1 MESNAKMKKVLIL
14 TTSTGQGHNQAAN
27 SLKHTFAKNG
37 YEVIIYDF
45 LDKNSKFLTKCIVG
59 GYELLVSKTPK
70 VYGGIYKITNFSN
83 INSSLKLAF
92 LRTVNKVNNY
102 IYQCK
107 PDIIIGTHP
116 LSVNV
121 IASLKKQKIID
132 VPFIS
137 IVTDFKAHYAY
148 ISPYVDAYIT
158 ASEYTKEKMSEGI
171 IPKDK
176 IYPYGIPIKEEFFSK
191 EDAFLR
197 NERDD
202 YFNILL
208 MGGSMGLNNI
218 YYVLEELMKN
228 TNKLRITVVCGNNT
242 QLKEK
247 LEEYYKNIPDY
258 KKIHILGFTKAV
270 ASLMELSDVIISKPG
285 GLTSSESLVKNLP
298 MIIPFAIPG
307 QETENA
313 EFLASLGCA
322 IYEPDLSKLNN
333 VLNNL
338 IDNPQKLEDMKNN
351 IKNVVKYYSLEE
363 IVTLSN
369 KLINEYKK

>member
-14 TTSTGQGHNQAAN
+14 TTSTGQGHNQAAD
-27 SLKHTFAKNG
+27 SLKHTFTKNDF
-37 YEVIIYDF
+37 EVIIYDF

-121 IASLKKQKIID
+121 IASLKKQNMID
-132 VPFIS
+132 IPFIS

-197 NERDD
+197 MERDD

-247 LEEYYKNIPDY
+247 LEEYYRAIPDY

-322 IYEPDLSKLNN
+322 IYEPDLKNLNN
-333 VLNNL
+333 VLNEL

-351 IKNVVKYYSLEE
+351 TKNVIKYYSLEE
-363 IVTLSN
+363 IVILSS

>member
-14 TTSTGQGHNQAAN
+14 TTSTGQGHNQAAD
-27 SLKHTFAKNG
+27 SLKHTFVKNG
-37 YEVIIYDF
+37 FEVIKYDF
-45 LDKNSKFLTKCIVG
+45 LDNNSKFLTKCIVG

-92 LRTVNKVNNY
+92 LRTVNKVNDY
-102 IYQCK
+102 ISKCN

-116 LSVNV
+116 LSVNI
-121 IASLKKQKIID
+121 IASLKKQKMID
-132 VPFIS
+132 IPFIS

-158 ASEYTKEKMSEGI
+158 ASEYTKQKMSEGI
-171 IPKDK
+171 IPENK
-176 IYPYGIPIKEEFFSK
+176 IYPYGIPIKQEFFSK

-197 NERDD
+197 MERDD

-218 YYVLEELMKN
+218 FYVLEELMKN
-228 TNKLRITVVCGNNT
+228 TNKLRITVICGNNSE
-242 QLKEK
+242 LKEK
-247 LEEYYKNIPDY
+247 LEEHYKTTPEY

-270 ASLMELSDVIISKPG
+270 SSLMELSDVIISKPG

-313 EFLASLGCA
+313 EFLSSIGCA
-322 IYEPDLSKLNN
+322 IYEPNLKNLNPRLNELITNPKKL
-333 VLNNL
+333 
-338 IDNPQKLEDMKNN
+338 QDMKDN
-351 IKNVVKYYSLEE
+351 IEKVAKHYSLNE

-369 KLINEYKK
+369 KLIDTYKK